1 MNSSL
6 FYQGFTKSGIAIKIE
21 GIDRVDFNEID
32 LTIFSDSGDMWLMKG
47 LSKSKLYLYLI
58 GVRDFLELIQV
69 PRKNLKIDQAEFIDD
84 TYTRLAGIHY
94 HSGDDR
100 LRIVIGTYVDDIH
113 ESEYSSSIR
122 YLDEIIHFLKTKL
135 PRQL

>member
-1 MNSSL
+1 MNHL
-6 FYQGFTKSGIAIKIE
+6 FYQGFIKSGTAIKIE
-21 GIDRVDFNEID
+21 GVDSVDYNEID
-32 LTIFSDSGDMWLMKG
+32 LTIFSDSEGMCLMKG

-69 PRKNLKIDQAEFIDD
+69 PRKDLKIDQAEFIDN
-84 TYTRLAGIHY
+84 TYTRLAGIH
-94 HSGDDR
+94 HHFGDDR
-100 LRIVIGTYVDDIH
+100 IRLVIGIYIGDIH
-113 ESEYSSSIR
+113 ESEYSNSIR